1 MGPIGFGWGA
11 LMYLGPLA
19 GLLFHWLGG
28 AASASFYV
36 PYKSIRHWSWE
47 VFWITGGFATFS

>member
-1 MGPIGFGWGA
+1 
-11 LMYLGPLA
+11 MYLGPLA

-36 PYKSIRHWSWE
+36 PYKGLRPWSWE
-47 VFWITGGFATFS
+47 VLWITGGLFS